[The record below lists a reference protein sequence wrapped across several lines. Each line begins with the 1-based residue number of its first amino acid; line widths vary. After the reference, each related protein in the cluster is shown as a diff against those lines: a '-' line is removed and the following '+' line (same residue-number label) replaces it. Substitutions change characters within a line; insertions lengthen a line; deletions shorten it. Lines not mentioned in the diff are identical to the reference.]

1 MYCEW
6 IQATL
11 TCNSKLKFIC
21 DKYVQLISNWFV
33 LLHREKFDFV
43 AFDHDC
49 DFNDP
54 NVQFS
59 SIRFS
64 HTFCHLLMSQMEDFV
79 KT

>member
-1 MYCEW
+1 M
-6 IQATL
+6 
-11 TCNSKLKFIC
+11 CNYKLKFIC
-21 DKYVQLISNWFV
+21 DKYVQLIDLFFYINDPRNIV
-33 LLHREKFDFV
+33 LYREKFDFV

-64 HTFCHLLMSQMEDFV
+64 HSFCNS
-79 KT
+79 